1 MIILGI
7 ESSCDD
13 SCAAILDIN
22 TKTNQA
28 KVLANIIISQTKSH
42 AKYGGV
48 VPELAARFHTENIIP
63 AIVQALKKAKVT
75 KDDIDYIAVTVKL
88 GLITSLMAG
97 AETAKALSYAWKK
110 PIIGVNHLE
119 GHIYANFI
127 SPKEPIK
134 FPCIILTVSGG
145 HTDLVLMKDH
155 GKYKIIGDTKDD
167 ACGEAFDKGAVMLGM
182 KYPGG
187 PEIGKAAKAFA
198 KTGQKCAI
206 SLPRPMLHSPNYDFS
221 FSGLKTALLYQLQK
235 DKNWKKRIPE
245 YAFAYEDAIIDILTK
260 KTIRAAKAYRA
271 KSVILTG
278 GVSANL
284 ELRRILGETV
294 KTAFKNKVAFHI
306 PDLGYTMDNAAMIAI
321 AGYYQLRRKERHSW
335 TEIKISTKIE
345 L

>member
-13 SCAAILDIN
+13 SCAAVLDIN
-22 TKTNQA
+22 TKTHRA
-28 KVLANIIISQTKSH
+28 KVLANVIISQSKSH
-42 AKYGGV
+42 EKYGGV
-48 VPELAARFHTENIIP
+48 VPEIAARFHTENIIP
-63 AIVQALKKAKVT
+63 AIDQALKEAKIT
-75 KDDIDYIAVTVKL
+75 KDEIDYLAVTVKL
-88 GLITSLMAG
+88 GLITSLIAG
-97 AETAKALSYAWKK
+97 AETAKTLSYAWQK

-127 SPKEPIK
+127 YPKEPIN
-134 FPCIILTVSGG
+134 FPCVILTVSGG

-155 GKYKIIGDTKDD
+155 GKYKIIGETKDD
-167 ACGEAFDKGAVMLGM
+167 ACGEAFDKGAKMLGM

-187 PEIGKAAKAFA
+187 PEIGRAAKLFVES
-198 KTGQKCAI
+198 GQKCNI
-206 SLPRPMLHSPNYDFS
+206 ILPRPMLHSPNYDFS

-235 DKNWKKRIPE
+235 DKNWPKRVPE

-260 KTIRAAKAYRA
+260 KTIRAAKAYKA

-294 KTAFKNKVAFHI
+294 KTTFKNKVTFNI
-306 PDLGYTMDNAAMIAI
+306 PDFGYTMDNAAMIAM
-321 AGYYQLRRKERHSW
+321 AGYYQLRRKEKHTW